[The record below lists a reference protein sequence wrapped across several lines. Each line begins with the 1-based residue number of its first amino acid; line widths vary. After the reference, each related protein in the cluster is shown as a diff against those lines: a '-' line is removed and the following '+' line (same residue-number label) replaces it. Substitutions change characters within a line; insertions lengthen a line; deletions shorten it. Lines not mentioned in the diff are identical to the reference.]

1 MLIDIHTHLSE
12 FQDSLE
18 VQRQFV
24 ATGVVPDA
32 IVQAYRK
39 GIAGV
44 DRAVLVALDARPAGF
59 HTSNEAVAWMV
70 KQDPKRIVG
79 FASVDPNLT
88 DAPDQLERAVQ
99 DLGLR
104 GLKLAPMYQFFAP
117 DAPTVFPLYERA
129 LRLGLPI
136 LIHQGT
142 SYLGRRAPLE
152 DSLPWRLDRVARE
165 YPELKIVIAH
175 FGFPWGPDVVAL
187 IRKHDNVYTDCS
199 ALGFRPSFLHRTL
212 VDAYEYG
219 VLDKVLFGSDYPGFS
234 STSFRDTVLGMAKL
248 TAGTNLPGIPEDK
261 LRDLVGRDSLAVLG
275 VKA

>member
-12 FQDSLE
+12 FQESLE

-24 ATGVVPDA
+24 ATGAVPEA
-32 IVQAYRK
+32 IVRAYQD

-44 DRAVLVALDARPAGF
+44 DRAVLVALDARPAGY
-59 HTSNEAVAWMV
+59 HTSNEAVGWMV
-70 KQDPKRIVG
+70 KQDPRRIVG
-79 FASVDPNLT
+79 FASVDPNLQ

-99 DLGLR
+99 DHGLR

-117 DAPTVFPLYERA
+117 DAPAVYSLYERA

-175 FGFPWGPDVVAL
+175 LGYPWGPDVVAL
-187 IRKHDNVYTDCS
+187 MRKHDNVYADCS
-199 ALGFRPSFLHRTL
+199 ALGLRRAFLHRTL

-219 VLDKVLFGSDYPGFS
+219 VLDKVFFGSDYPGFGS
-234 STSFRDTVLGMAKL
+234 ISFRDIVLGMAKL
-248 TAGTNLPGIPEDK
+248 TEGTSLPGIPEEN
-261 LRDLVGRDSLAVLG
+261 LRALVDRDSLAVLG